1 MHVQRFKEKKKV
13 FMSHPLAIKI
23 LLSWFIIGN
32 YDFNTQKNFQGES
45 ANKKI
50 KRNLQEVQTIF

>member
-1 MHVQRFKEKKKV
+1 
-13 FMSHPLAIKI
+13 MSHPLAIKI

-32 YDFNTQKNFQGES
+32 YDFNTQKNFMGES

-50 KRNLQEVQTIF
+50 KLKKREVQKIFFF